1 MKDWKQRAKYGEFLT
16 RSLTMY
22 FIWNPEAHRRVMAAA
37 GTPWSGAKNAT
48 QSFSP
53 FKNTCITRERAQHEA
68 ILAQFQSILRG
79 IESSMVAAE
88 FEPVRMSHEEMFLE
102 IQTTISPFCPV
113 RAKLRNH
120 PLSVRYISAREQ
132 LMNAGIDGMT
142 ESYVCIDHL
151 LWSVVTMKSPPDQTW
166 PGLVREL
173 QTLGFPLII
182 STNIFIPNQTKVL
195 EVYKRRHK
203 KMIAAQVEPSRQPP
217 ARHECACGGRGSRKY
232 PGAHHEQLHQ
242 SLSRV
247 GVHCLSHVAAICVGG
262 ATVGCRATDSG
273 PPGT

>member
-1 MKDWKQRAKYGEFLT
+1 
-16 RSLTMY
+16 
-22 FIWNPEAHRRVMAAA
+22 
-37 GTPWSGAKNAT
+37 
-48 QSFSP
+48 
-53 FKNTCITRERAQHEA
+53 
-68 ILAQFQSILRG
+68 
-79 IESSMVAAE
+79 MVAAE

-166 PGLVREL
+166 PGLIREL

-203 KMIAAQVEPSRQPP
+203 KMIAAQVD
-217 ARHECACGGRGSRKY
+217 HRGNPRLDMS
-232 PGAHHEQLHQ
+232 A
-242 SLSRV
+242 
-247 GVHCLSHVAAICVGG
+247 HVAAEDLGNIQARIMSSSTKACHAFV
-262 ATVGCRATDSG
+262 
-273 PPGT
+273 